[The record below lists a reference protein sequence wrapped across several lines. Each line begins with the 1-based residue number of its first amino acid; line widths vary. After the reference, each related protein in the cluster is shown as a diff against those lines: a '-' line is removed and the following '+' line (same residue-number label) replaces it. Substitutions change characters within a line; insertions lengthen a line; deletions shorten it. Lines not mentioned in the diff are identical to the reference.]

1 LGQFL
6 ENDAYFSYKI
16 QVELMST
23 CKKLFFRPMLVI
35 LLLAAC
41 RGPLA
46 ALDPLRELD
55 QYSVEHFATENGLPQ
70 SSVLAMVQTRD
81 GYLWLGTYE
90 GLARF
95 DGLNFTV
102 FNKNNTPEMESNG
115 IKALAEDPQG
125 GLWVGTNS
133 GLLRYDRGRFIRIG
147 SREGLRN
154 LFVLC
159 LLATRNGVLW
169 AGTTSGL
176 LRWQGSRFRSFT
188 TAQGLSTNY
197 ITALADDGDGGVWV
211 GTGQGLNHLRDGSIQ
226 VFDSRRGLPHGD
238 IRALHLD
245 RQGTLW
251 IGTSGGG
258 LIRFRGGRFEPLEQQ
273 LSSDDIRAVYR
284 DRHGVLWIGTNQE
297 PLNRLKDGKVSV
309 MGQRLAGLMSARAIL
324 EDREGSLWVG
334 TRDGLIH
341 LKDDKFIL
349 YGSRNGLP
357 VDPVRSVFED
367 RAGNIWIGTVG
378 GGLVR
383 FQGGQ
388 WQVFSKDQG
397 LASDHIW
404 SIAQGHDG
412 SLWVGTYGGGLFR
425 MAAGKKLP
433 SFSHFRG
440 VTSQIIRSLLVDSRD
455 RLWIGTNGEGLDC
468 LENGKIT
475 NYTTADGLPGNFIY
489 ALGEDKRGRIWVGAY
504 SGGLAVL
511 DRDRFRH
518 LPIPG
523 VDEQPVWVIHV
534 DSEGDTWVGT
544 DHAGLLRIHGEQVS
558 RFTSRDGLYS
568 DQAFQILEDK
578 HGRLWMNCN
587 QGIYHVAKKDLYDFA
602 SGKAAR
608 IPCVSFGKSEGI
620 QVTESSGPAQPAG
633 CIDRSGR
640 LWFPTIRGVSLFE
653 PEHRRLNR
661 VEPPVVIEHVVINGR
676 NYSGRT
682 AETIPPGKGNI
693 EIDYT
698 AISFL
703 QVNKMQFAYRL
714 VGFDADWVDA
724 GNRRAAFYTNLPPRS
739 YRFQVI
745 ACNGDGVWNRSGAA
759 FSFILRPYFTQTA
772 LFRWLIVA
780 GSLLLVAGI
789 FILLLFRAKKRER
802 KLERLVDE
810 RTAQL
815 KHLAR
820 YDGLTDL
827 ANHRTFYEIFHKE
840 WGVAIREKKP
850 LALIALDIDFFKAYN
865 DSQGHPEGDECLRKV
880 AAAIRAHSKRPA
892 DLAART
898 GGEEF
903 FLLLPGTDR
912 NGAMALAASLR
923 QAVEELAIPHS
934 SSPVAAVVTV
944 SIGVA
949 ATIPDGGQDANHFI
963 ALADQALYRAK
974 HLGRNRVYGDS

>member
-1 LGQFL
+1 MLR
-6 ENDAYFSYKI
+6 NR
-16 QVELMST
+16 
-23 CKKLFFRPMLVI
+23 FFRSLLAF
-35 LLLAAC
+35 LLLAGC

-46 ALDPLRELD
+46 ALDPQRELD

-102 FNKNNTPEMESNG
+102 FNKGNTPEMESNG
-115 IKALAEDPQG
+115 VKALAEDPQG
-125 GLWVGTNS
+125 GLWVGTTA
-133 GLLRYDRGRFIRIG
+133 GLLRYYQGRFVRFG
-147 SREGLRN
+147 SREGLPD
-154 LFVLC
+154 LFVMC
-159 LLATRNGVLW
+159 LLSDRNGVLW
-169 AGTTSGL
+169 VGTTSGL
-176 LRWQGSRFRSFT
+176 LRREGSRFRSYT
-188 TAQGLSTNY
+188 TAQGLTANY
-197 ITALADDGDGGVWV
+197 ITSLAEDGAGGVWV

-226 VFDSRRGLPHGD
+226 VFDSRSGLPHGD

-258 LIRFRGGRFEPLEQQ
+258 LIRFQDGRFAPLAQR
-273 LSSDDIRAVYR
+273 LSSNDIRAVYR

-297 PLNRLKDGKVSV
+297 PLNRLKDGKVSA

-341 LKDDKFIL
+341 LMDGKFIL

-367 RAGNIWIGTVG
+367 RDGSIWIGTVG

-383 FQGGQ
+383 HHDGQ
-388 WQVFSKDQG
+388 WQVFSKEQG

-404 SIAQGHDG
+404 SIAQGRDA
-412 SLWVGTYGGGLFR
+412 SLWVGTYGGGLFHL
-425 MAAGKKLP
+425 AAGKKP
-433 SFSHFRG
+433 AAFTRVRG
-440 VTSQIIRSLLVDSRD
+440 VKSQIIRSLLVDSRD
-455 RLWIGTNGEGLDC
+455 RLWIGTNGDGLDC
-468 LENGKIT
+468 LEKGKIT
-475 NYTTADGLPGNFIY
+475 TFTTADGMPSNFIY
-489 ALGEDKRGRIWVGAY
+489 ALSEDRQGRILVGAY

-511 DRDRFRH
+511 DQGRFRR
-518 LPIPG
+518 LPVAG
-523 VDEQPVWVIHV
+523 VDDQPVWVIHV
-534 DSEGDTWVGT
+534 DLEGDAWVGT

-578 HGRLWMNCN
+578 RGRLWMNCN
-587 QGIYHVAKKDLYDFA
+587 QGIYHVAKKDLIDFA

-620 QVTESSGPAQPAG
+620 KVTESSGPAQPAG

-653 PEHRRLNR
+653 PDRLRHNP
-661 VEPPVVIEHVVINGR
+661 VEPPVVIENAVINGR
-676 NYSGRT
+676 SYAART
-682 AETIPPGKGNI
+682 PETVPPGKGNI

-703 QVNKMQFAYRL
+703 QVNKIQFAYRL
-714 VGFDADWVDA
+714 VGFDPDWVNA
-724 GNRRAAFYTNLPPRS
+724 GGRRAAFYTNLPPRS
-739 YRFQVI
+739 YTFQVI
-745 ACNGDGVWNRSGAA
+745 ACNGDGVWNRSGAV
-759 FSFILRPYFTQTA
+759 FVFTLRPYFTQTA
-772 LFRWLIVA
+772 LFRWLVFA
-780 GSLLLVAGI
+780 GSLLLVAGL
-789 FILLLFRAKKRER
+789 FFLLLQRSRARER
-802 KLERLVDE
+802 KLERIVDE
-810 RTAQL
+810 RTVQL
-815 KHLAR
+815 QRLAR

-827 ANHRTFYEIFHKE
+827 ANHRTFYEVFNKE
-840 WGVAIREKKP
+840 WAVAGREKKP
-850 LALIALDIDFFKAYN
+850 LSVVTVDIDFFKPYN
-865 DSQGHPEGDECLRKV
+865 DTLGHQEGDDCLRKV
-880 AAAIRAHSKRPA
+880 AMAIRAQVKRPA

-903 FLLLPGTDR
+903 SILLPGTDKE
-912 NGAMALAASLR
+912 GARSMAESIRVAITD
-923 QAVEELAIPHS
+923 LAIPHPA
-934 SSPVAAVVTV
+934 SPIAPVVTV
-944 SIGVA
+944 SLGVSTVVPPS
-949 ATIPDGGQDANHFI
+949 ATEASQFI
-963 ALADQALYRAK
+963 ARADQALYAAK
-974 HLGRNRVYGDS
+974 RQGRNRIQSDSGD